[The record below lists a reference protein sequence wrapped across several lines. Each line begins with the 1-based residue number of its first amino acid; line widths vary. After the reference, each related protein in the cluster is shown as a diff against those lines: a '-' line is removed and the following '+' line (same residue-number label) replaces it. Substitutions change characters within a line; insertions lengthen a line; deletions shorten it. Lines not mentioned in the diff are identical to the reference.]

1 MYNSAVFFAM
11 FIVCTSLACGV
22 QDARAADINGAWASD
37 AAACPKIFVK
47 KGDRVS
53 FVGGSDV
60 HASGFI
66 INGGQ
71 IRGRI
76 AVCNIKSR
84 REQEAVV
91 NIIAVCSTD
100 IAIDTMQFRLRVEG
114 SDKVVREFPGMPDVE
129 MNYHRCPI

>member
-1 MYNSAVFFAM
+1 MDNSVAFFAIA
-11 FIVCTSLACGV
+11 IVCTSMAYGGHH
-22 QDARAADINGAWASD
+22 ARAADINGAWASD
-37 AAACPKIFVK
+37 VAACPKVFVK

-60 HASGFI
+60 HGSGFI
-66 INGGQ
+66 IDGGQ

-84 REQEAVV
+84 REQGAVV

-114 SDKVVREFPGMPDVE
+114 PDKVVREFPGMPDVE